1 MEIIQKSKKEQLKTF
16 IIDAEVVAYDREKS
30 CLLPFQVLSTRKRKV
45 DAVADG
51 ESADNQKVK
60 VVLQPH
66 PRRTQQGHSVQPC
79 LVVREVLT
87 WLARVNASWPQLSGQ
102 VVQRWARAPT
112 RHACAYPHLPHARPP

>member
-60 VVLQPH
+60 VVLQVFDMLYVNGKSLLRETLRT
-66 PRRTQQGHSVQPC
+66 RRTLLHSSFNPEEGQLYVY
-79 LVVREVLT
+79 VLT
-87 WLARVNASWPQLSGQ
+87 P
-102 VVQRWARAPT
+102 
-112 RHACAYPHLPHARPP
+112 